1 VLLETE
7 TDTERR
13 ENVLAAR
20 FRDTERESAGVGLT
34 TDPSICDGVV
44 DLHSGNSGRTSPVS
58 PGVRIPR
65 LYKPCLRISLFPCSF
80 APTPTQL
87 PEPPLPPALRIGNTT
102 QPRPSYHLFGPRRFD
117 SARCWCSRTRCAG
130 LMAGDA

>member
-34 TDPSICDGVV
+34 MERICVPPKAFLSV
-44 DLHSGNSGRTSPVS
+44 QSAMTRPCNLVHPI
-58 PGVRIPR
+58 RI
-65 LYKPCLRISLFPCSF
+65 
-80 APTPTQL
+80 
-87 PEPPLPPALRIGNTT
+87 
-102 QPRPSYHLFGPRRFD
+102 
-117 SARCWCSRTRCAG
+117 
-130 LMAGDA
+130 